1 MDTYLLKS
9 EETGIEAFLT
19 SIPTT
24 SELFSEITPHESTDP
39 KLVATLAKDLKDFR
53 FEQALYCATTEPFL
67 NKKDLDSEHIK
78 SLSSKE
84 FGEQS
89 IHLLKE
95 EISLD
100 SFEKII
106 LLDGHHRFEA
116 INKHHIKSENEV
128 PILFINFDDV
138 EINDH
143 YFISKSMDYGSPV
156 FNRILQIIGGNALA
170 GMWSRYHGGTGD
182 SEDYDIVYHDTAF
195 KSFYYYKDLDEDRR
209 KKESRFDLRDKIFE
223 ISPDFKPVGPSAPIG
238 INLLVMRFAVK
249 APTKEELLSGEVFPT
264 KSTWITPKFNP
275 DLYKEYLN

>member
-1 MDTYLLKS
+1 MDTYLLNS
-9 EETGIEAFLT
+9 EETGIEGFLT

-24 SELFSEITPHESTDP
+24 SELFSKIAPHESTDP

-156 FNRILQIIGGNALA
+156 FNRILKIIGGNALA
-170 GMWSRYHGGTGD
+170 GIWSRYHGGTGD
-182 SEDYDIVYHDTAF
+182 SEDYDIVYHDIAF
-195 KSFYYYKDLDEDRR
+195 KRFTYYKDLDEDRR

-223 ISPDFKPVGPSAPIG
+223 ISPDFKPQPSAPIG
-238 INLLVMRFAVK
+238 GNVLWMRFAAK

-275 DLYKEYLN
+275 DLYKGYIN